1 MKKGENIFLVIAIMF
16 AAAVLLGSYNI
27 PLFVV
32 EPLTPSMY
40 AVIICSL
47 LIAVCVLKLAINLF
61 GSKAKEGGKVVVG
74 HPKIIVYQILMSL
87 VYAFGFTKVGFFT
100 STFIYLTI
108 SLCVFAGTKE
118 PKTIIKYAIGSLAF
132 TGFLFFIFDMFSVFL
147 PNTLFF

>member
-1 MKKGENIFLVIAIMF
+1 MKKGENIFLVIVMLF
-16 AAAVLLGSYNI
+16 ATAVLVGSYNI

-47 LIAVCVLKLAINLF
+47 LMVVCALKLAINLF
-61 GSKAKEGGKVVVG
+61 GSKAKVGGKVVIE
-74 HPKIIVYQILMSL
+74 HPGIILYQILASL
-87 VYAFGFTKVGFFT
+87 VYAFGFTKIGFFS
-100 STFIYLTI
+100 STFTYLTI
-108 SLCVFAGTKE
+108 SLCIFAGTKD
-118 PKTIIKYAIGSLAF
+118 PKTIAKYAMGSLVF